1 MQDCC
6 SEDLE
11 EGEGNYVVQA
21 MRIVEQKE
29 TRIGLVALNIHV

>member
-1 MQDCC
+1 MQNYC

-29 TRIGLVALNIHV
+29 TRIGLVGLNIHM